1 MKIRMASTLFVIATL
16 SFITAC
22 AALAVTGEEGGEEAE
37 NQNIVEL
44 RLGHIQ
50 SEQDIWHT
58 ASLLFAEEVYYLS
71 EGTMSVTVFPNSTL
85 GGDRDMGEGMQ
96 IGTVDIG
103 LIAGVLGVFEP
114 TVLLLELPYLFDNQ
128 EEFDKIIRGDIG
140 REIEENILNSS
151 NIRVLSW
158 WNRGSRQVTS
168 NVPIHGL
175 SDIQGLSIRV
185 PEISAMVETW
195 REMGASPTPMAW
207 AEVFTALEQGVIDAQ
222 ENPIP
227 FIHSGSIHEVQS
239 YLSITNHKFE
249 YVTMSMAEG
258 TWQSLTPEQREIIK
272 TAVQITTDFQNEQ
285 VLILEE
291 ELLQDIIASGVT
303 VIHPNIEELSHA
315 ARLAHEP
322 FAAGIDQDLFNRIIV
337 ELGR

>member
-1 MKIRMASTLFVIATL
+1 MRAKMKAVLATATVAL
-16 SFITAC
+16 LAAC
-22 AALAVTGEEGGEEAE
+22 GGGGGGAAGGGQET
-37 NQNIVEL
+37 VEL

-58 ASLLFAEEVYYLS
+58 ASLRFAEEVYNLS
-71 EGTMSVTVFPNSTL
+71 DGTISVTVFPNSTL

-103 LIAGVLGVFEP
+103 LIAGVLGAFEP

-128 EEFDKIIRGDIG
+128 EEFDRVIHGALG
-140 REIEENILNSS
+140 QEIEENILNSS
-151 NIRVLSW
+151 GIRVLNW
-158 WNRGSRQVTS
+158 WNRGSRQVSS
-168 NVPIHGL
+168 NIPIHGL

-195 REMGASPTPMAW
+195 STMGASPTPMAW

-239 YLSITNHKFE
+239 YINITDHKFE
-249 YVTMSMAEG
+249 YVTMSMAES
-258 TWQSLTPEQREIIK
+258 TWQSLTPEQQAI
-272 TAVQITTDFQNEQ
+272 VQQAADIATNFQNEQ
-285 VLILEE
+285 VLVLEQ
-291 ELLQDIIASGVT
+291 ELLQDMVDSGVT
-303 VIHPNIEELSHA
+303 VIHPNIAELSQA
-315 ARLAHEP
+315 AREAHAP
-322 FAAGIDQDLFNRIIV
+322 FAAGIDADLFARIMA